1 MLITESESE
10 LIFELIYDANKSM
23 MSSRDLGEAIL
34 GMSTCISVVG
44 RSAKLDFES
53 VHIFPIEHGS
63 IRTLYTFVK
72 RNKDEIIVQTISAS
86 LGGVIIAG
94 FLGAVA
100 LIGQH
105 GLPALKTPC
114 GEILKS
120 ANAAVIELCTNAEF
134 RRSITKIARP
144 VNELNQKVIIK
155 VNENSYEI
163 NCENQYKFL
172 TEDEEEI
179 LPELQNGETV
189 SLIGMLTR
197 MNMRNNDL
205 GFEYHGK
212 TLSISPVDP
221 DKNVATEYHQFT
233 PLPQVQV
240 MGIVARDNAF
250 VVPRL
255 KVIKMSVPEN
265 IQPELF
271 KDNKKELAS
280 NSAQNIK

>member
-1 MLITESESE
+1 MVPLRLKKAQVNLLHLEKSLTFKKYLMNTMKS
-10 LIFELIYDANKSM
+10 LNLVNLMIYSLSSKKKLKATWKASKS
-23 MSSRDLGEAIL
+23 
-34 GMSTCISVVG
+34 
-44 RSAKLDFES
+44 
-53 VHIFPIEHGS
+53 
-63 IRTLYTFVK
+63 
-72 RNKDEIIVQTISAS
+72 
-86 LGGVIIAG
+86 
-94 FLGAVA
+94 
-100 LIGQH
+100 
-105 GLPALKTPC
+105 
-114 GEILKS
+114 ILKS